1 MTRTIQYLGLSASL
15 LVLTACGGPS
25 GPDGLEMNARPV
37 SGEITLGRNFG
48 EEVIDRDVQ
57 AGGLIRAQSIPELSG
72 CAGGITAEPTVTI
85 RHSRRE
91 GAFHVRAS
99 SRGDTTMIL
108 HTPSGQWLCS
118 DDAIGFD
125 PVIPVPFAERG
136 EYQVWVGAY
145 DAGALPA
152 TISISATP
160 FPGSRNALEQG
171 LRDVIGAITGEDTSP
186 PSVERIPLRP
196 DQRPHHG
203 RIDFRA
209 GRGNEERREVEVS
222 PELPLS
228 QASMQCP
235 GYATAE
241 PTLVVRRRNGGD
253 APFSISAGADFDATL
268 AVRLPDGSWACN
280 DDAWG
285 LNPGLTFTRA
295 ERGEYT
301 VYVGSLN
308 RRMGGPAQVYVT
320 DGNYGPQQGRK

>member
-1 MTRTIQYLGLSASL
+1 MFRTIQFLGLTVSALALS
-15 LVLTACGGPS
+15 ACGGPS

-57 AGGLIRAQSIPELSG
+57 AGGLIRAQSIPELNG

-85 RHSRRE
+85 RYSRRE
-91 GAFHVRAS
+91 GEFHVRAS

-145 DAGALPA
+145 DAGEIPA
-152 TISISATP
+152 TLSISATP
-160 FPGSRNALEQG
+160 FPGARNALEQG

-186 PSVERIPLRP
+186 PSAERLPLRP
-196 DQRPHHG
+196 DQRPLHG

-209 GRGNEERREVEVS
+209 GRGNEERTEVVVT

-228 QASMQCP
+228 QASLECR
-235 GYATAE
+235 GYATAR
-241 PTLVVRRRNGGD
+241 PSLVVRRRNGGD

-320 DGNYGPQQGRK
+320 DGNYGPQEGRK